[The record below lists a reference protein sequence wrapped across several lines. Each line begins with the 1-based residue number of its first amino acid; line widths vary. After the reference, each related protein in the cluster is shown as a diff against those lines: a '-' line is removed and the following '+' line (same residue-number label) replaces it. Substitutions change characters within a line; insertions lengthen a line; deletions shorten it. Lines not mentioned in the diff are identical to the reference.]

1 MNETQRKGNGSSKL
15 IWHLP
20 LQNVSLKRVSWDDHM
35 MLLVALAL
43 TRTNEGKVVWLLS
56 CSDGHVIVLA
66 LLSNFL
72 GNLAVGLL
80 VRSVPHFSLGAQ
92 WAVYLSIVVCSNFF
106 CHLTIVL
113 VCVIACSGDGPN
125 QLLQTRQALMGG

>member
-43 TRTNEGKVVWLLS
+43 TRTNEVKVLWPLFW
-56 CSDGHVIVLA
+56 SDGLVIVLA
-66 LLSNFL
+66 LLSNLL
-72 GNLAVGLL
+72 GNLAVDLL
-80 VRSVPHFSLGAQ
+80 VRSVPHLSLGAQ
-92 WAVYLSIVVCSNFF
+92 WAVYLSIVVCTTIL

-113 VCVIACSGDGPN
+113 VCVIACSCDGPN
-125 QLLQTRQALMGG
+125 